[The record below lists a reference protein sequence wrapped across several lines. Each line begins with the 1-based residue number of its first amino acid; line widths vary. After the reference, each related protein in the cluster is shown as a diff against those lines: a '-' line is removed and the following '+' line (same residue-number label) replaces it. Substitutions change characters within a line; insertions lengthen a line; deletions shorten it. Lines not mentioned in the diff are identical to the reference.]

1 MASCRAHRHTFK
13 PSTMRA
19 QEGQEAVAC
28 KASREQLHR
37 QARPPTSKT
46 SPTPIVELLSTLRLH
61 FSYLLPGLG
70 EKNSPTPPRRRNSLC
85 TKRVRRLGRISVPIG
100 DILMPV
106 DAQITPLFV
115 LEIRF

>member
-1 MASCRAHRHTFK
+1 
-13 PSTMRA
+13 MRA

-46 SPTPIVELLSTLRLH
+46 SPTLVVELLSTPRLY
-61 FSYLLPGLG
+61 FFYLLPGLG
-70 EKNSPTPPRRRNSLC
+70 EKNSPTPPRRRNTSLC
-85 TKRVRRLGRISVPIG
+85 TKRGRKLGRISVPIG
-100 DILMPV
+100 NLLMPV
-106 DAQITPLFV
+106 DAQVIPLFV